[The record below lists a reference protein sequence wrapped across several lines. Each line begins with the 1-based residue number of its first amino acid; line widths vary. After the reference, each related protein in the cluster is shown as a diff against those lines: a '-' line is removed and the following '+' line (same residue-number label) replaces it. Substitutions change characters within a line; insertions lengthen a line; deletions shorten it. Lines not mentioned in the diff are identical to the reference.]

1 MPFRL
6 FSIGFLSFLFSLIV
20 TSLVAMP
27 ANAKVSNLQS
37 KAQTIVIFGDSLSAA
52 YGIKQDEGWVA
63 LLQQRLALNKQNYQ
77 AVNASI
83 SGETTSGGLSRFAAM
98 LKQQKPNIVVIA
110 LGGNDGLRGLKVS
123 DIKTNLDKMI
133 LQAKTTNAQVLLLG
147 VKIPPNYGLKYSQQF
162 SENYA
167 ELAKKHA
174 IKLVPFFLDGVA
186 GNPQLIQADGIHPIA
201 AAQAKILENVWPT
214 LSKMLQK

>member
-20 TSLVAMP
+20 ISLVATP

-77 AVNASI
+77 VVNASI

-123 DIKTNLDKMI
+123 DINNNLAKMI
-133 LQAKTTNAQVLLLG
+133 LQAKAINTQVLLLG
-147 VKIPPNYGLKYSQQF
+147 VNS
-162 SENYA
+162 A
-167 ELAKKHA
+167 
-174 IKLVPFFLDGVA
+174 
-186 GNPQLIQADGIHPIA
+186 
-201 AAQAKILENVWPT
+201 
-214 LSKMLQK
+214 